1 MSSLKGITEEDLDCI
16 VCQEPAKNAVNCVKC
31 QNILCE
37 SHFPPIEKCPY
48 CQTKPFNHKKMGS
61 SDDSSPNWKCHVR
74 SAERL
79 FRVEIFK
86 LTLNSSVQNV
96 KLQNR
101 METKICTQALPLHR
115 LQKVWWLVFSRR
127 RMLSESQLENS
138 RQYIAKGNQIE
149 KQVTGKAKVWS
160 SWNVFYKRNCS
171 PKQWLSTSQMG
182 QHGAVDAWSRR

>member
-1 MSSLKGITEEDLDCI
+1 MDKIQNVILSAEIDINFANSYGIDISQHTYPFKTKVLPLTQLLDGRNCEQCRPPVNTHPKTPKELKGITEEDLDCI
-16 VCQEPAKNAVNCVKC
+16 ICQEPAKNAANCVKC

-61 SDDSSPNWKCHVR
+61 SGDSFPNLKCHVR
-74 SAERL
+74 SAERP

-115 LQKVWWLVFSRR
+115 LQKVW
-127 RMLSESQLENS
+127 
-138 RQYIAKGNQIE
+138 
-149 KQVTGKAKVWS
+149 
-160 SWNVFYKRNCS
+160 
-171 PKQWLSTSQMG
+171 
-182 QHGAVDAWSRR
+182 